1 MKLIIIVIMVAVICC
16 VVLTSS
22 EKQSSVEIACQVQ
35 YLGFQSIMLRQS
47 LYIDF
52 KVMLF
57 EESLY
62 DRVRF
67 KQSFEY
73 YQSHSFHKDIFF
85 RGIVSIE
92 RRQARYYFPILSTIE
107 KMQGS
112 NLWNKAFLVTIAGQN
127 SLKGSV

>member
-1 MKLIIIVIMVAVICC
+1 MIAVICC

-35 YLGFQSIMLRQS
+35 YLSFQSIMLRQS
-47 LYIDF
+47 LNIDF
-52 KVMLF
+52 KVMPF

-73 YQSHSFHKDIFF
+73 YQSHFFHKDIFF
-85 RGIVSIE
+85 RWIVSIE
-92 RRQARYYFPILSTIE
+92 RRQARYYFPVLSTIE
-107 KMQGS
+107 KM
-112 NLWNKAFLVTIAGQN
+112 
-127 SLKGSV
+127 